1 MPDFR
6 GTYRG
11 SLGRPWLPESARL
24 NPSPINQLHPSP
36 LMKGFPM
43 PLSLGL
49 VGAGQFAG
57 QFAKLFRLHPGV
69 SSIVVTDVLP
79 ERSAA
84 LAEQEN
90 LDGVAEDFDAL
101 LASDVDAVAI
111 FTQRWTHGPLVVK
124 ALRAGKHVYSAVP
137 MAISEEEI
145 AAIIEAVRET
155 GLTYMMGETSYY
167 NPATVFARGKQ
178 AAGAFGRVF
187 YAEGDYVHDMDLGF
201 YEAYQY
207 SGGENW
213 KATASYPPMLYPTHS
228 VGGVLGALP
237 AHAVSVSCIGIRDQ
251 RGDGV
256 FDKDVSMFNND
267 FSNAS
272 ALFELNDGGAMRIN
286 EMRRVGYPSHIRES
300 RFRYFGT
307 EASFE
312 QLAEVSVWQDKESV
326 TDVSDRLATDATM
339 SADDPALANVAPAL
353 RAAFVSGHAA
363 VHDVGRLPQEFEG
376 APNGH
381 EGSHHFLVDDFVTA
395 VTKGTLPP
403 VNAWVAAR
411 FTLPGITAHASALRG
426 GERLPIPDF
435 GPAPE

>member
-1 MPDFR
+1 MP
-6 GTYRG
+6 
-11 SLGRPWLPESARL
+11 
-24 NPSPINQLHPSP
+24 I
-36 LMKGFPM
+36 
-43 PLSLGL
+43 SLGL
-49 VGAGQFAG
+49 VGAGQFA
-57 QFAKLFRLHPGV
+57 KLFKLHPGV
-69 SSIVVTDVLP
+69 SSVVVTDVLP

-84 LAEQEN
+84 LVAQED
-90 LDGVAEDFDAL
+90 LDGVVESFDAL
-101 LASDVDAVAI
+101 LASDVDAVGI

-145 AAIIEAVRET
+145 AEIIEAVKET

-167 NPATVFARGKQ
+167 NPATVYARAKV
-178 AAGAFGRVF
+178 AEGAFGRVF
-187 YAEGDYVHDMDLGF
+187 YSEGDYVHDMDLGF
-201 YEAYQY
+201 YKAYQY

-213 KATASYPPMLYPTHS
+213 KSTASYPPMLYPTHS

-237 AHAVSVSCIGIRDQ
+237 VHAVSVSCIGVHDD

-256 FDKDVSMFNND
+256 FDKDVSQFNND
-267 FSNAS
+267 FSNAT
-272 ALFELNDGGAMRIN
+272 ALFELSDGGAMRIN

-312 QLAEVSVWQDKESV
+312 QLAETSVWQDKDKI
-326 TDVSDRLATDATM
+326 TDISQLLATDATM
-339 SADDPALANVAPAL
+339 SEDDPALANVAPAL
-353 RAAFVSGHAA
+353 RPAFISGHAA
-363 VHDVGRLPQEFEG
+363 VHDVGRLPQELEG

-411 FTLPGITAHASALRG
+411 FTLPGIIGHQSALRG
-426 GERLPIPDF
+426 GERLQIPDF
-435 GPAPE
+435 GSAPE